1 MNLYKRVKL
10 KMQSSKL
17 GMRKGYHCK
26 PMAREIEHMVNRR
39 YMKVTFLSKM
49 VYERVFKGYGLDLR
63 AVPHPSYETLLS
75 TPRVQPQSIESVTN
89 KKKTKN
95 RIIMKLIFSQL

>member
-1 MNLYKRVKL
+1 M
-10 KMQSSKL
+10 
-17 GMRKGYHCK
+17 
-26 PMAREIEHMVNRR
+26 
-39 YMKVTFLSKM
+39 
-49 VYERVFKGYGLDLR
+49 GYGLDLR
-63 AVPHPSYETLLS
+63 AEPHPPYETLLS